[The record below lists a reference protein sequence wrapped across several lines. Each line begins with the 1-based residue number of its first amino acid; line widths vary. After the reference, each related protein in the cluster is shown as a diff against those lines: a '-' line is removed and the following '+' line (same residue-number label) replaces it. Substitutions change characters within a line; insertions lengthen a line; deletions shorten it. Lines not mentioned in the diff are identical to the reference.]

1 VIILPDFDPVALRIG
16 PLALRWYGM
25 AYAAGFIVAWF
36 WGNRRAQEPWRGVTP
51 RRFDDLVTW
60 LILGL
65 VLGGRLGYV
74 LFYNPSYFLA
84 HPADIVKVWQG
95 GMSFHGGA
103 IGVILVLFLFARRY
117 GIPFL
122 TVGDFLVPL
131 VPPGLF
137 FGRLANFVNG
147 ELWGRPTDLPI
158 GMVFP
163 DPLAGGVPR
172 HPSQLYE
179 AGLEG
184 LCLFLLLWLYSR
196 KPRRIGSTGGL
207 FLMGYGCFRF
217 LVEFAR
223 QPDTQLGYVAFGWLS
238 MGQVLSVPMIL
249 VGLWLFLRP
258 SPIQGQ

>member
-1 VIILPDFDPVALRIG
+1 MIILPEFDPVALRIG

-25 AYAAGFIVAWF
+25 AYAVGFLTAWF
-36 WGNRRAQEPWRGVTP
+36 WGNRRAREPWRGMQP
-51 RRFDDLVTW
+51 RPFDDLITW

-74 LFYNPSYFLA
+74 LFYNLSYFVE
-84 HPADIVKVWQG
+84 HPVDILKVWQG

-103 IGVILVLFLFARRY
+103 LGVILVLFFFARRH

-131 VPPGLF
+131 VPAGLF

-147 ELWGRPTDLPI
+147 ELWGRPTDLPF

-184 LCLFLLLWLYSR
+184 ACLFVLLWLYSR
-196 KPRRIGSTGGL
+196 KPRRIGSTSGL

-223 QPDTQLGYVAFGWLS
+223 QPDSQLGYLALGWLT
-238 MGQVLSVPMIL
+238 MGQLLSVPMLL
-249 VGLWLFLRP
+249 VGLWLFLRS
-258 SPIQGQ
+258 SPVQGE